1 MSLVLCAPFTGRVVP
16 LADVPDEV
24 FASGMLG
31 PGLALVPD
39 DDARVLDVVSPCS
52 GRAVALHPHAVAL
65 EVRAGAALRAAV
77 VRDDGA
83 VPGGGVLDRDPA
95 PSGVLLHLGIDT
107 VGLRGAGFAPV
118 AGVQVG
124 SEVVVGQALTSWD
137 LRVARDA
144 GLAVVSPVVVLQ
156 RAPEDVE
163 ALVAPGARVE
173 RGEPMARVPR

>member
-1 MSLVLCAPFTGRVVP
+1 MSVVLRSPFAGRVVP

-39 DDARVLDVVSPCS
+39 DDARVLEVVSPCS

-65 EVRAGAALRAAV
+65 EVRVGATLRAAV
-77 VRDDGA
+77 VPADGDP
-83 VPGGGVLDRDPA
+83 VPDGEPVPL
-95 PSGVLLHLGIDT
+95 GVLLHLGIDT

-118 AGVQVG
+118 PGVQVG
-124 SEVVVGQALTSWD
+124 SEVVAGQALTSWD

-156 RAPEDVE
+156 RAPEDIE

-173 RGEPMARVPR
+173 RGEPLARVPR